1 MNKFIKLPLY
11 LAIVGAITTAALA
24 TVHQFTDPIIKENK
38 IKAEKAAL
46 QELFTEA
53 NDFVLDEDPAH
64 KFDKIEEK
72 AGLSGV
78 FIVSKDDAILGYV
91 YKGVVTGY
99 KGGEIVF
106 LLSISPEGV
115 YNGYHVVS
123 MIEQTSGIGTQVA
136 DEIFYEQFL
145 EKDISSVG
153 DIVKIDQATLSSQ
166 PVIDAIKAATKH
178 FSDHLKG

>member
-1 MNKFIKLPLY
+1 MYIKL
-11 LAIVGAITTAALA
+11 
-24 TVHQFTDPIIKENK
+24 
-38 IKAEKAAL
+38 
-46 QELFTEA
+46 
-53 NDFVLDEDPAH
+53 
-64 KFDKIEEK
+64 
-72 AGLSGV
+72 
-78 FIVSKDDAILGYV
+78 
-91 YKGVVTGY
+91 VTGY

-178 FSDHLKG
+178 FSDHESYR